1 MDIFRAIQPVV
12 SSYVSTYTQIIQQ
25 DRQDGSTHNNDA
37 SDIPIQQTDILDLES
52 NEIGN
57 FPDTISESDDEDV
70 TTNEKCLCSIL
81 KPSKDW
87 SLELVFKPPTF
98 DDHDLSVDPF
108 IELVRE
114 MSYLT
119 LPDCSS
125 DFECP
130 HPDEEFQHLFGLVID
145 QFVPPKDSEP
155 GI

>member
-1 MDIFRAIQPVV
+1 M
-12 SSYVSTYTQIIQQ
+12 
-25 DRQDGSTHNNDA
+25 
-37 SDIPIQQTDILDLES
+37 ES
-52 NEIGN
+52 NEIRN

-130 HPDEEFQHLFGLVID
+130 HPDEEFQHLFGLVVD

>member
-1 MDIFRAIQPVV
+1 MVLLTTMMLLIFQSNKLI
-12 SSYVSTYTQIIQQ
+12 Y
-25 DRQDGSTHNNDA
+25 
-37 SDIPIQQTDILDLES
+37 ES

-98 DDHDLSVDPF
+98 DDHDLSVDAF

-119 LPDCSS
+119 LSDCSS

-130 HPDEEFQHLFGLVID
+130 HAVEEFEHLFGLVVD